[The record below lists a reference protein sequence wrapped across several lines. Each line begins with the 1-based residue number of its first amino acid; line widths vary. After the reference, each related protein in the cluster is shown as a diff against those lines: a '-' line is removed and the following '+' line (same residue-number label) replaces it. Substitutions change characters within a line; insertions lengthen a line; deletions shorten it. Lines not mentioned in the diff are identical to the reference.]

1 MNCLTENG
9 KHIFYLDWQD
19 EENNYYKCRACECE
33 FRIMRLFVDERYSN
47 GKTKDIR

>member
-1 MNCLTENG
+1 MICTSDNK

-33 FRIMRLFVDERYSN
+33 FRIMRLFIDERYSN
-47 GKTKDIR
+47 GR

>member
-33 FRIMRLFVDERYSN
+33 FRIFIDERYSN